1 MAGNSRRSYR
11 KRVKRR
17 KLSPL
22 ATTALVVLALALA
35 AVAFV
40 AGKKYVA
47 SRPAD
52 DHHEQEYIEKTFP
65 PELDVLPPAGR
76 KPKPARPAGRPGEV
90 AIVIDDLGM
99 NTASA
104 RRLMA
109 LSANL
114 TLAVIPWQPHSRE
127 IVIAGAANG
136 AEVILHQPM
145 EAHDYHGRKMRG
157 MLLTGMTDDQ
167 LRETLDESLNAYPG
181 IKGLNNHMGS
191 TFTENFHAMKIVTE
205 ELGRK
210 GLYFLDSVTS
220 ASSVGRRA
228 AATAGIRAYRR
239 DIFLDNK
246 PDYLYMLGMWER
258 FIAMAREH
266 GDAVLIAHDR
276 RDTIEFLEK
285 RLGDLKKQELTLLPL
300 SRLPSETPV
309 ALGKLE
315 AGSSSLAE

>member
-1 MAGNSRRSYR
+1 MARNSRRSYKR
-11 KRVKRR
+11 RVKRR

-22 ATTALVVLALALA
+22 ATVALVMLTLALAV
-35 AVAFV
+35 VAFL
-40 AGKKYVA
+40 AGRKYVGHNQA
-47 SRPAD
+47 EE
-52 DHHEQEYIEKTFP
+52 HHEQEYIEKTFP
-65 PELDVLPPAGR
+65 PELDILPPAGR
-76 KPKPARPAGRPGEV
+76 KTKPPHAHGRPGEV

-104 RRLMA
+104 RRLMT
-109 LSANL
+109 LSGNL
-114 TLAVIPWQPHSRE
+114 TFAVIPWLPHSHE
-127 IVIAGAANG
+127 IVTAGVANG
-136 AEVILHQPM
+136 VEVILHQPM
-145 EAHDYHGRKMRG
+145 EAHDYRGRKMRG

-167 LRETLDESLNAYPG
+167 LRETLNESLNAYPG

-191 TFTENFHAMKIVTE
+191 TFTENFHAMKTVTE

-220 ASSVGRRA
+220 ASSAGRRA
-228 AATAGIRAYRR
+228 AATSGIKAYRR
-239 DIFLDNK
+239 DVFLDNK

-266 GDAVLIAHDR
+266 GDAILIAHDR
-276 RDTIEFLEK
+276 RDTISFLER
-285 RLGDLKKQELTLLPL
+285 RLGDLEKQELTLVSL